1 MKTIKLC
8 IVIVLVVLVT
18 FEISSRIWLQ
28 YLATPEQYQRY
39 ALYTEVYTKD
49 YQWAPHHYL
58 NYYPTPGYKKGLLS
72 HNSMGYRGREFPLK
86 KPDGVFRIAALG
98 GSSTYDTKIEDNEKT
113 FTAQLERVLKH
124 RYGYKNV
131 EVINAGVGGYDSWES
146 LINLEFRVLDLDP
159 DLVIVYPCSNDV
171 HARLV
176 IPSSYRGDN
185 SGKRKQWR
193 GPSILPWEHS
203 CFLRVLI
210 RKVGF
215 VFNKPELTRQV
226 GLENFVCSPTIKYA
240 WSNQSDN
247 KILEVLKKNPPVYFR
262 RNLTNMVAITKE
274 HNINIMFA
282 TWAYSSYFGDY
293 TSTTQYRQ
301 GFKENNEVIK
311 EIANNHKI
319 PLFDFAAVM
328 PKEKGYWFDGRHVN
342 EKGAKKKAEL
352 FADFIHKNGLI
363 AK

>member
-8 IVIVLVVLVT
+8 IFIVLVLLIT
-18 FEISSRIWLQ
+18 FEISSRIWLR
-28 YLATPEQYQRY
+28 YLATPGQYRRY
-39 ALYTEVYTKD
+39 ALYTEIYNKD
-49 YQWAPHHYL
+49 YQWTPHHYL
-58 NYYPTPGYKKGLLS
+58 NYYPTPGYRKGLLF

-86 KPDGVFRIAALG
+86 KPNGVFRIVALG
-98 GSSTYDTKIEDNEKT
+98 GSSTYAIKINDNEKT
-113 FTAQLERVLKH
+113 FTAWLERLLRD

-146 LINLEFRVLDLDP
+146 LINLEFRVLDIDP
-159 DLVIVYPCSNDV
+159 NLVIVYLGTNDV

-176 IPSSYRGDN
+176 MPSSYRGDN

-193 GPSILPWEHS
+193 GPPILPWERS

-210 RKVGF
+210 RKIGY
-215 VFNKPELTRQV
+215 VFNKPRLTRRV
-226 GLENFVCSPTIKYA
+226 GLESFVCAPTIKYS
-240 WSNQSDN
+240 WSNQSND

-262 RNLTNMVAITKE
+262 RNLRNMIAIAKE

-282 TWAYSSYFGDY
+282 TWAHSPYFGDY
-293 TSTTQYRQ
+293 ASTTQYRQ
-301 GFKENNEVIK
+301 GFKENNEVVK
-311 EIANNHKI
+311 GVANNHKM

-328 PKEKGYWFDGRHVN
+328 PKEKKYWFDGRHVN
-342 EKGAKKKAEL
+342 EEGTKKKAEL

-363 AK
+363 TK